1 MLKNL
6 FVSKVRIEI
15 LEYYFTHPNEAFHV
29 RALVRALKEEINA
42 VRRELIN
49 LEKCGILTS
58 ERKNNKLIYTINPSS
73 PVLEELKSLIYKDS
87 ELGQRIYKMLP
98 IVGNIDIVILSYAF
112 IENKYENTLD
122 VDLLFIGTPDIRKL
136 ATSIKDIEKD
146 IHRELRYSVISKQD
160 YNFAKKKMEPFLMN
174 IIQKNYILLV
184 GTEKALN
191 V

>member
-15 LEYYFTHPNEAFHV
+15 LEYYFTHPNEEFHV

-49 LEKCGILTS
+49 LEKSGILKS
-58 ERKNNKLIYTINPSS
+58 ERKNNKLIYTINPTS
-73 PVLEELKSLIYKDS
+73 PFLEELKSMIYKDS

-98 IVGNIDIVILSYAF
+98 EVGNIETVILTYAF
-112 IENKYENTLD
+112 IQNKYDNSYD

-136 ATSIKDIEKD
+136 ASNIKEIEKD

-174 IIQKNYILLV
+174 IVQKDYILIV